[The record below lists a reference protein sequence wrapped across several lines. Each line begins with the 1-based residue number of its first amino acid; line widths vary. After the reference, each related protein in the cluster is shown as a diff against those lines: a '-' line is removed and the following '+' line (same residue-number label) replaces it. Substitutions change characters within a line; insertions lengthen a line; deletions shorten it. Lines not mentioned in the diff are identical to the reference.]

1 MPRPPL
7 AALPTAVV
15 AALTLVVGFAVGQLT
30 GVRPLAAVVLIAGGA
45 WCAWR
50 AVPTAGWWRVA
61 AVVLVAVLA
70 FVGSHLAAPT
80 VGAWPAVIAAA
91 LLLGGAAWLLVDR
104 AAGRAGSDRSADGP
118 TMGAEG
124 AAVAPARRRP

>member
-1 MPRPPL
+1 ML
-7 AALPTAVV
+7 
-15 AALTLVVGFAVGQLT
+15 AALTLVIGFAVGQLT
-30 GVRPLAAVVLIAGGA
+30 GVRPLAAVVLLAGGA

-50 AVPTAGWWRVA
+50 SAPAAGWLRVG

-70 FVGSHLAAPT
+70 FVGSHLVAPT
-80 VGAWPAVIAAA
+80 IGAWPAVIAAA
-91 LLLGGAAWLLVDR
+91 LVLGGATWLLVDR
-104 AAGRAGSDRSADGP
+104 PAVGRPGAGQPGAGQPGDGP

>member
-1 MPRPPL
+1 M
-7 AALPTAVV
+7 A
-15 AALTLVVGFAVGQLT
+15 AALTLVGGFAVGQLT
-30 GVRPLAAVVLIAGGA
+30 GVRPLAAVVLLAGGA

-50 AVPTAGWWRVA
+50 SGPAAGWWRVG

-80 VGAWPAVIAAA
+80 IGAWPAVVAAA
-91 LLLGGAAWLLVDR
+91 VVLGGATWLLVDR
-104 AAGRAGSDRSADGP
+104 QAGGPRGSAPGGGP